1 MTLDQ
6 RTIRLPE
13 PHPKQKKIKDEYR
26 RFNVLNA
33 GRRFGKNVLEHDFI
47 VGGVLHGKPMG
58 WGSPTYKNLTEDW
71 RTLGEVLKPVIS
83 RINEQDRRIE
93 CHTGGVLEM
102 WSLDNIAYDA
112 IRGRAY
118 AGFVINEAAYVKYL
132 MSIWNNVVRP
142 TLIDLKGSAL
152 IAGTPNGVNDFATM
166 VNWGNGGQPDWK
178 SWHYTSYDN
187 PYLDPKELDALK
199 YT

>member
-13 PHPKQKKIKDEYR
+13 PHPKQKQIKGEYR

-47 VGGVLHGKPMG
+47 VGGVLHGRPMG

-93 CHTGGVLEM
+93 CHTGECWRCGAWIISRMTPYEGGRT
-102 WSLDNIAYDA
+102 LD
-112 IRGRAY
+112 
-118 AGFVINEAAYVKYL
+118 L
-132 MSIWNNVVRP
+132 
-142 TLIDLKGSAL
+142 
-152 IAGTPNGVNDFATM
+152 
-166 VNWGNGGQPDWK
+166 
-178 SWHYTSYDN
+178 
-187 PYLDPKELDALK
+187 
-199 YT
+199 